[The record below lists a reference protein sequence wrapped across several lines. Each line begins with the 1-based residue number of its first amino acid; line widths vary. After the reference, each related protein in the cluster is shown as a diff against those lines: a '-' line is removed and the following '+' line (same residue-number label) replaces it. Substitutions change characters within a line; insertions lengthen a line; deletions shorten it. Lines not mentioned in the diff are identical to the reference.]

1 MAGGLGTDLIFAIMS
16 EVNFWPNE
24 EKAMERVNSTYIRIT
39 SRFDVKE
46 SLTLAGNLI
55 IDSSSRGAGG
65 PTEIFL
71 ENAEPQFTW
80 DCRPSHY
87 EVRKNLYE
95 RSRGITFS
103 VYTGDGK
110 YPPRI
115 LNKNDK
121 EENYKLEDDQDPD
134 RVEHVPI
141 QLFGEFK
148 SDLIKALQDKSGINT
163 GSSDSFFG
171 GTIEH
176 LSKCSTIKNR
186 IPEIITVDFYDKE
199 DRIINHVEKMINL
212 IPRGTPIWLGLDL
225 GVVDDTTGIAAVSFD
240 HWENINGTLVPKIK
254 CHCVLGVSRLEGQET
269 SLFHIEQFIE
279 DLNKKFNIIV
289 SADQAFSKQI
299 LQYCEREGIRN
310 NGRIS
315 TDNTPCEPAL
325 YLKYIINNELLEIP
339 EYKRLQREAYDLR
352 YVGPKRKV
360 DHPKKASISP
370 LFDNPDG
377 SKPGSKDLWDAL
389 ASSVYSLKLSI
400 DEGEEM
406 GYSSGIAKQLESL
419 TKITADPREE
429 SQKELQGMLE
439 NIF

>member
-1 MAGGLGTDLIFAIMS
+1 
-16 EVNFWPNE
+16 
-24 EKAMERVNSTYIRIT
+24 MERVNSTYIRIT

-65 PTEIFL
+65 PTEVFL

-87 EVRKNLYE
+87 RVRENLYK
-95 RSRGITFS
+95 RSGGNTFS
-103 VYTGDGK
+103 VYIGDGK
-110 YPPRI
+110 YPPKI

-121 EENYKLEDDQDPD
+121 EEKYVLEEDQDPD
-134 RVEHVPI
+134 RVEHVPV
-141 QLFGEFK
+141 QLLGEFK

-171 GTIEH
+171 GSIEH
-176 LSKCSTIKNR
+176 LANCSTIKNK
-186 IPEIITVDFYDKE
+186 IPEVITVDFYDKE
-199 DRIINHVEKMINL
+199 DRIINHIGKAIEL
-212 IPRGTPIWLGLDL
+212 IPRGTTIWLGLDL
-225 GVVDDTTGIAAVSFD
+225 GVVDDTTGIAGCSFD

-254 CHCVLGVSRLEGQET
+254 CHFVFGLSRIEGQET

-279 DLNKKFNIIV
+279 DLNRRFNVIV
-289 SADQAFSKQI
+289 SADQAFSRGIFQS
-299 LQYCEREGIRN
+299 CEQKNIPSKYV
-310 NGRIS
+310 S

-325 YLKYIINNELLEIP
+325 YLKYLANNELLEIP
-339 EYKRLQREAYDLR
+339 VHKRLQREAYDLK

-377 SKPGSKDLWDAL
+377 SQPGSKDIWDAL
-389 ASSVYSLKLSI
+389 ASSVYSIKLSI
-400 DEGEEM
+400 TEGEEL
-406 GYSSGIAKQLESL
+406 GYSSGIVKQLESL
-419 TKITADPREE
+419 GKMTADPREE
-429 SQKELQGMLE
+429 SQKEFQGMLE